1 MVDDFVNVRLLK
13 LKIRPYAGTNI
24 IFLQNNKIFNMIE
37 KVNIYIDFNKSF
49 SEFLVITKFA
59 LDKENAIVE
68 NVNAKNQR

>member
-13 LKIRPYAGTNI
+13 LKIRPYAGMNI
-24 IFLQNNKIFNMIE
+24 FFLQKNKIFNMIE
-37 KVNIYIDFNKSF
+37 KLNIYIDFNKSF